1 MDAVIGALGSVN
13 DVLMSVATSYEGSWL
28 LFLFLWL
35 FITLDGVLPIF
46 PSESLVIAVV
56 ALAVSAGSPPLW
68 AVVVVAIAGAM
79 CGDVTTYHIG
89 RRAVRRSW
97 RWLRWVRVARVL
109 DWAERL
115 VARKPATIIVAARY
129 IPGGRVAVN
138 FTAGRMLFPRRGF
151 VFFDAIAAVTWS
163 VYSTV
168 IGMGAGAW
176 FEGHPIYAVIV
187 GVGGGVLI
195 GVAVD
200 AVLRRVLAHRGAA
213 LKSMDGYVPP
223 HVPDVETPFTHT
235 DSES

>member
-1 MDAVIGALGSVN
+1 M
-13 DVLMSVATSYEGSWL
+13 
-28 LFLFLWL
+28 
-35 FITLDGVLPIF
+35 LPIF

-97 RWLRWVRVARVL
+97 RWLQWVRVARVL

-138 FTAGRMLFPRRGF
+138 FTAGRM
-151 VFFDAIAAVTWS
+151 FFHV
-163 VYSTV
+163 
-168 IGMGAGAW
+168 
-176 FEGHPIYAVIV
+176 V
-187 GVGGGVLI
+187 GLCFLMPL
-195 GVAVD
+195 
-200 AVLRRVLAHRGAA
+200 LR
-213 LKSMDGYVPP
+213 
-223 HVPDVETPFTHT
+223 
-235 DSES
+235 

>member
-97 RWLRWVRVARVL
+97 RWLQWVRVARVL

-138 FTAGRMLFPRRGF
+138 FTAGRMFSH
-151 VFFDAIAAVTWS
+151 V
-163 VYSTV
+163 
-168 IGMGAGAW
+168 
-176 FEGHPIYAVIV
+176 V
-187 GVGGGVLI
+187 GLCFLMPL
-195 GVAVD
+195 
-200 AVLRRVLAHRGAA
+200 LR
-213 LKSMDGYVPP
+213 
-223 HVPDVETPFTHT
+223 
-235 DSES
+235 